1 MLLYTPTFLYEAA
14 EVVDHHIQFL
24 IYHMRMWQTEIF
36 IKQHIFETVNS
47 IGDLP
52 NKDLYWLQDK
62 VEGNIFRKSPLGV
75 WVLWK
80 TVLSNQ
86 TQLE

>member
-52 NKDLYWLQDK
+52 NKDLY
-62 VEGNIFRKSPLGV
+62 
-75 WVLWK
+75 
-80 TVLSNQ
+80 
-86 TQLE
+86 